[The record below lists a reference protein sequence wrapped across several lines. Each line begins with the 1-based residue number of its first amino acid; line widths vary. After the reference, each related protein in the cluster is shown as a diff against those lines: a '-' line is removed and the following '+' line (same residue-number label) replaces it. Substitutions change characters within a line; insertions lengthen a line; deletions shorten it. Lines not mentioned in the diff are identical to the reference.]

1 MSELYCMKLVHAIFA
16 LFLLH
21 ATHAVALE
29 TPEIFT
35 EVSKILKD
43 DITSGNREAR
53 VVIVEY
59 SSVGCPHC
67 EEYRK
72 YIFPDIKEKYL
83 DNGLALYITRDFPMN
98 SASVMGAMLARC
110 NGEKREKVL
119 DILFDSQHVW
129 AYKSDFQN
137 HLKNI
142 MVLSGMS
149 EDAFNNCINNS
160 QIRDE
165 LMNESYSAAK
175 NYNIAGTPTLFI
187 NGRKVENVMS
197 INEIESIISANQ

>member
-1 MSELYCMKLVHAIFA
+1 MKLIPALFA

-21 ATHAVALE
+21 STYSIALE
-29 TPEIFT
+29 TPESFP

-43 DITSGNREAR
+43 DIITGNKEAKI
-53 VVIVEY
+53 VIVEY

-67 EEYRK
+67 AEYRK
-72 YIFPDIKEKYL
+72 YILPDIKEKYL
-83 DNGLALYITRDFPMN
+83 DTGVALYVARDFPMN

-129 AYKSDFQN
+129 AYKTDFQN
-137 HLKNI
+137 HLRNI
-142 MVLSGMS
+142 MILSGMS
-149 EDAFNNCINNS
+149 EDAFNDCINNS
-160 QIRDE
+160 QVRDE

-175 NYNIAGTPTLFI
+175 NYNIGGTPTIFI

-197 INEIESIISANQ
+197 INEIESIISLNQ